1 MRMGFNSNEE
11 FVEHAALGEAFV
23 DSLLYDDSDEL
34 YHYGRKGMKWGQ
46 HIFGKVKSG
55 AKQAAKK
62 TTELAKAGY
71 KKAST
76 AHKIHKAEKKAK
88 EVAKVAAKRAKI
100 TDWKKLSN
108 EELKARIER
117 LDMEKQYKELLK
129 KTEPD
134 YVSSGKKVLTNI
146 LESSV
151 QNIGSQTVTYLM
163 GRGVNTAFAKWMDDS
178 AIINPKKGQK
188 DK

>member
-1 MRMGFNSNEE
+1 MGVYSKEE
-11 FVEHAALGEAFV
+11 FAEHAAIGEAFV
-23 DSLLYDDSDEL
+23 DGLLYDDSDEL

-55 AKQAAKK
+55 AKKAGKK
-62 TTELAKAGY
+62 TAELAKAGY
-71 KKAST
+71 DKVST
-76 AHKIHKAEKKAK
+76 AHKARKEEKKAK
-88 EVAKVAAKRAKI
+88 EAAKEAAKRAKI

-117 LDMEKQYKELLK
+117 LDLEKQYKDLLK

-146 LESSV
+146 LESSA

-163 GRGVNTAFAKWMDDS
+163 GRGVNAAFAKWMDDS